1 MVTGDHHLCSALGNQ
16 QPIYAPSSFSA
27 ALLHHRS
34 CDSQRF
40 ENQLP
45 AGLPKQRFVE
55 MLNQCPMKSKDRLQ
69 RIQVEEVNTG

>member
-1 MVTGDHHLCSALGNQ
+1 MLTGDHHLCPALGNQ
-16 QPIYAPSSFSA
+16 QPIYAPPLFSA

-34 CDSQRF
+34 HDSQRF

-45 AGLPKQRFVE
+45 AGLPKQRLVA

-69 RIQVEEVNTG
+69 RIQVEKVNTG